1 MLEILMQHL
10 IQLLLVSLPN
20 HGFARASVLPEVV
33 FRPATQGSVGAV
45 ASESIECSAI
55 GKDLLARGGNA
66 ADALVGTTFCV
77 GVIGMYH
84 SGIGGGGFAMVRD
97 AKGNYEAID
106 FREAAPAA
114 GHEDMYQGNIRGS
127 IYGGLAVGVPSEVL
141 GLEYIHNKYGSLP
154 WKTVM
159 QGAIHVAR
167 NGFKV
172 STDFIQYA
180 ERAVDGKPN
189 FLEQDPNWAQ
199 DFAPNGTLLQVGET
213 MTRKRYA
220 NTLERIAH
228 HGSKVFYTGDLAKTL
243 VDYIQQ
249 TNGTLTLSD
258 FKEYKVISRPVKNVT
273 YRGLNLYTVGT
284 PASGSI
290 ALNILKTME
299 QFDLAD
305 SKDNNLTSHR
315 FAEAMR
321 FGYGARAE
329 LGDPGFVDGLDEYE
343 AHLLDEHHA
352 KQTRLRISDDHTL
365 PVSQYDPKRVELP
378 ESHGT
383 SHIVTAD
390 KSGIAT
396 SLTTTVNLLFGA
408 QIMEPSSGIILNN
421 EMNDF
426 SIPGVRN
433 EFGFEPSVAN
443 FVRPGK
449 RPLSSVTPVI
459 AAFPNG
465 ELFAAVGAAGG
476 SRIISATAN
485 ALWHSIEH
493 EMTMREA
500 LRQPR
505 LHDQVMPNTLLL
517 EYGFDAA
524 TAAGL
529 VERKHN
535 ITWVKPGLSAVQAIR
550 RLDDGS
556 FEAANEPRQKNS
568 GGLTM

>member
-1 MLEILMQHL
+1 MLETLMQHL

-172 STDFIQYA
+172 STDFVQYV

-258 FKEYKVISRPVKNVT
+258 FKEYEVISRPVKNVT

-365 PVSQYDPKRVELP
+365 PVSQYDPKRVKLP